1 MSCFLPEYTGVL
13 VMKAI
18 CDKTVEEATVE
29 NVTEETVK
37 KPKIALVGIKKGAV
51 AARQAVTKIASAP
64 SRLFDSGLYGACYGI
79 SYGAVFTSL
88 AIVKMLPA
96 NSLVTKGFHDGAK
109 VARKD
114 FKIRQ
119 EKQVALEDPKVV
131 N

>member
-1 MSCFLPEYTGVL
+1 MNQKV
-13 VMKAI
+13 AN
-18 CDKTVEEATVE
+18 KTAEEVIVE
-29 NVTEETVK
+29 NVTETIK
-37 KPKIALVGIKKGAV
+37 KPKIALVGIKKGAI

-114 FKIRQ
+114 FKTRQ
-119 EKQVALEDPKVV
+119 ETHVALEDSKVV
-131 N
+131 G

>member
-1 MSCFLPEYTGVL
+1 MTHKVAS
-13 VMKAI
+13 
-18 CDKTVEEATVE
+18 KTAEEVAVE
-29 NVTEETVK
+29 NVTESAK
-37 KPKIALVGIKKGAV
+37 KPNIALVGMKKGAI
-51 AARQAVTKIASAP
+51 AAKEAVTKIASAP
-64 SRLFDSGLYGACYGI
+64 SRLFDSGIYGACYGI

-114 FKIRQ
+114 FKTRQ
-119 EKQVALEDPKVV
+119 EKQVAPKDSTVV

>member
-1 MSCFLPEYTGVL
+1 MNQKVVNKSADEV
-13 VMKAI
+13 
-18 CDKTVEEATVE
+18 TVE
-29 NVTEETVK
+29 NVAVTETVK
-37 KPKIALVGIKKGAV
+37 KPKIALVGMKNGAI
-51 AARQAVTKIASAP
+51 AARQAVSKIASAP
-64 SRLFDSGLYGACYGI
+64 ARLFDSGVYGACYGI

-114 FKIRQ
+114 FKARQ
-119 EKQVALEDPKVV
+119 EKQVTADDSKVV

>member
-1 MSCFLPEYTGVL
+1 
-13 VMKAI
+13 MKVIA
-18 CDKTVEEATVE
+18 DKAVEEATVE
-29 NVTEETVK
+29 NVTEPVK
-37 KPKIALVGIKKGAV
+37 KSKIALIGIKKGAT

-114 FKIRQ
+114 FKTRQ
-119 EKQVALEDPKVV
+119 EKHLVTKDSKVV

>member
-1 MSCFLPEYTGVL
+1 MNQKV
-13 VMKAI
+13 VN
-18 CDKTVEEATVE
+18 KTADEVTVE
-29 NVTEETVK
+29 NVTETVK
-37 KPKIALVGIKKGAV
+37 KPKIALVGMKNGAI
-51 AARQAVTKIASAP
+51 AARQAVSKIASAP
-64 SRLFDSGLYGACYGI
+64 ARLFDSGVYGACYGI

-114 FKIRQ
+114 FKARQ
-119 EKQVALEDPKVV
+119 EKQVTADDSKVV